1 MIWECTVG
9 KGERGIDMMVVED
22 TQTLDPQVPALP
34 LAALR
39 ALSNLPP
46 AGALAPLVLKFYDL
60 YGSD

>member
-1 MIWECTVG
+1 MVR
-9 KGERGIDMMVVED
+9 KGERGIDRMVVEE

-39 ALSNLPP
+39 ALSNLPH
-46 AGALAPLVLKFYDL
+46 AGAIAPLVLKFCDL

>member
-1 MIWECTVG
+1 MG
-9 KGERGIDMMVVED
+9 KGEWGIGRMVVEE
-22 TQTLDPQVPALP
+22 TQTLDPHIPALP

-46 AGALAPLVLKFYDL
+46 AGAVAPLVLKLYDL